1 MARPAPLAAL
11 VSPAV
16 LACLLAL
23 AAPAAADTA
32 ASPHYAAW
40 QTCLTRAFTAE
51 GPGASRAVAADA
63 ALTACR
69 AREDAYLAALA
80 ASPLLDGEDVAR
92 ARPALVTRVRARLMG
107 AAPARVL

>member
-1 MARPAPLAAL
+1 MVRPAAFTALAA
-11 VSPAV
+11 VI
-16 LACLLAL
+16 AL

-32 ASPHYAAW
+32 ASPHYQAW
-40 QTCLTRAFTAE
+40 QTCLTQAFTAE
-51 GPGASRAVAADA
+51 APRASRSAAADA
-63 ALTACR
+63 ALDACR

-107 AAPARVL
+107 ASPARLL